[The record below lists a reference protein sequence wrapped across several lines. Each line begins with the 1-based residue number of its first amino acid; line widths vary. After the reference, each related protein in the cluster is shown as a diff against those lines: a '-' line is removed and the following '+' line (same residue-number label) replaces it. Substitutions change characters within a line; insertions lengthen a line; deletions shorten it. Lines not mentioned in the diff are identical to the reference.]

1 MPRIA
6 FSNPATK
13 QDEFTTLFS
22 LVSPSNPL
30 PSTASLS
37 SSDSRTIVH
46 LLWRTMILKNL
57 SLHQVLLSLSE
68 LGFKVCVRTRRWRQ
82 GRKPTTIYVSLFF
95 SILDHTSLR
104 QMHRGSSTVSVQV
117 TRGNKGSVVHQDV
130 GCWVFFSL
138 CVLVGGKKYQSDRTV
153 RIV

>member
-68 LGFKVCVRTRRWRQ
+68 LGFKVCVMTKWWQ
-82 GRKPTTIYVSLFF
+82 GQGTSRKPTKIYVSLFF
-95 SILDHTSLR
+95 SILDHPSLR
-104 QMHRGSSTVSVQV
+104 RIHCGISTVSVWM
-117 TRGNKGSVVHQDV
+117 TRSDSGSFLQEDVV
-130 GCWVFFSL
+130 CWMVFS
-138 CVLVGGKKYQSDRTV
+138 CVCWSEARKISIGQNR
-153 RIV
+153 